1 MSGLPNTFNFN
12 TNDDMTLDILIDNLQ
27 RMYQDLAT
35 TINSKPSIYERD
47 VDGQTVDTFL
57 PQGSINI
64 NLTTNKVEMLT
75 NHVNPTSVTW
85 VTLG

>member
-12 TNDDMTLDILIDNLQ
+12 TNDNMTLDMLIDNLQ

-35 TINSKPSIYERD
+35 SINSKPSIYERNL
-47 VDGQTVDTFL
+47 DGQTTDTFL

-64 NLTTNKVEMLT
+64 NLATNKVEMLT
-75 NHVNPTSVTW
+75 NHVNPTTVTW